1 MVVPQH
7 PERAAGA
14 AARLVLAP
22 PTAWAALRLPERNSV
37 AAAVRPVRAGAQLQA
52 LMARVWAAVSA
63 RVAAVVAGRWAFL

>member
-1 MVVPQH
+1 MVAPAH

-37 AAAVRPVRAGAQLQA
+37 AAAVRLVLAGAQLQS
-52 LMARVWAAVSA
+52 LLARVWAAVSA
-63 RVAAVVAGRWAFL
+63 RVAAVVGDRWAFL